1 MSVTIGGRGRRAR
14 HQGDPPSAAAEMLY
28 GKLVE
33 LVAPLDIGQRMEFA
47 TAIGDGVA
55 FDDLSPEL
63 AELLEQ
69 LSAWATRRLV
79 R

>member
-1 MSVTIGGRGRRAR
+1 MPVTIGGRGRRGRQA
-14 HQGDPPSAAAEMLY
+14 DPPSAAAELLY

-55 FDDLSPEL
+55 FEDLSPEL
-63 AELLEQ
+63 AELLGK